1 MSTMT
6 AADGISFDLERS
18 DTPDAV
24 AMQEAF
30 FGELRARYPERDDAS
45 PPPVDPDALVPPQGA
60 WVVVRRDGVPVG
72 CAGLKRLDA
81 ETGEIKR
88 VYLAP
93 AARGGGLAR
102 RLMGH
107 MEDVA
112 RGLGCR
118 RLRLDTGSAQPEAHR
133 LYTSL
138 GYREIDDYNG
148 NGLASFWF
156 ERGL

>member
-1 MSTMT
+1 MT
-6 AADGISFDLERS
+6 ADGISFDLERS
-18 DTPDAV
+18 DSPDAT

-30 FGELRARYPERDDAS
+30 FGELRRRYPALDDAS
-45 PPPVDPDALVPPQGA
+45 PPPVDPDQLVPPHGA

-72 CAGLKRLDA
+72 CAGIKRLDD
-81 ETGEIKR
+81 ETGEVKR

-93 AARGGGLAR
+93 EARGGGLAR
-102 RLMGH
+102 RLMAH
-107 MEDVA
+107 LEDRA
-112 RGLGCR
+112 RELGYR
-118 RLRLDTGSAQPEAHR
+118 VLRLDTGSAQPEAYR

-156 ERGL
+156 ERAL